1 MVSLVE
7 NCESIPGTKVTES
20 VAIQNLY
27 AFALNRFANHSD
39 LLVVI
44 IFYCNI
50 EYIEVV
56 LLRKIV
62 SID

>member
-27 AFALNRFANHSD
+27 AFALNRFASHSD
-39 LLVVI
+39 V
-44 IFYCNI
+44 Y
-50 EYIEVV
+50 
-56 LLRKIV
+56 
-62 SID
+62 SINLSKVRTN